1 MKLNVKC
8 EMKKAFLLFLLALA
22 ARVCAV
28 QIDHTPVY
36 TVVVDSHRCLVV
48 EPDHLPQNAPL
59 VVLLHGAHGSA
70 TSLVYLWSGLH
81 LPPARVAC
89 PDGLFFLPEGK
100 GFAWYHKESQ
110 SDIVQSRDYLLKL
123 VQRLGPKRPVIFAG
137 LSQGAVMSI
146 ITGLH
151 CPNKVLAIVSMSG
164 YVPNPSENLRDLKA
178 PRSTPILMVHGQADA
193 TIPIADA
200 HWGETNLKA
209 QGYHP
214 VFKTFVTGHSISQ
227 ASLNSV
233 RDFLVEVLS
242 KN

>member
-1 MKLNVKC
+1 
-8 EMKKAFLLFLLALA
+8 
-22 ARVCAV
+22 
-28 QIDHTPVY
+28 
-36 TVVVDSHRCLVV
+36 
-48 EPDHLPQNAPL
+48 
-59 VVLLHGAHGSA
+59 
-70 TSLVYLWSGLH
+70 
-81 LPPARVAC
+81 
-89 PDGLFFLPEGK
+89 
-100 GFAWYHKESQ
+100 
-110 SDIVQSRDYLLKL
+110 
-123 VQRLGPKRPVIFAG
+123 
-137 LSQGAVMSI
+137 MSI

-178 PRSTPILMVHGQADA
+178 SRSTPILMVHGQADA

-214 VFKTFVTGHSISQ
+214 VFKTFVMGHSISQ

>member
-1 MKLNVKC
+1 
-8 EMKKAFLLFLLALA
+8 MKKAFLLFLLALA

-28 QIDHTPVY
+28 QIDLPPVY
-36 TVVVDSHRCLVV
+36 TVVVDSHRCLVL

-70 TSLVYLWSGLH
+70 TSLVYLWSELH

-89 PDGLFFLPEGK
+89 PDGLFFLEGGK
-100 GFAWYHKESQ
+100 GFGWYHKESQ

-214 VFKTFVTGHSISQ
+214 VFKTFVMGHSISQ

>member
-1 MKLNVKC
+1 
-8 EMKKAFLLFLLALA
+8 MKKAFLLFLLALA
-22 ARVCAV
+22 ARVCAA
-28 QIDHTPVY
+28 QSDLPPLY
-36 TVVVDSHRCLVV
+36 TVVVDSHRCLVL
-48 EPDHLPQNAPL
+48 EPDHLLQNAPL

-70 TSLVYLWSGLH
+70 TSLVYLWSELH

-89 PDGLFFLPEGK
+89 PDGLFFLKGEGF
-100 GFAWYHKESQ
+100 GWYHKESQ

-151 CPNKVLAIVSMSG
+151 CPNTVLAIVSMSG
-164 YVPNPSENLRDLKA
+164 YVPNPAENLRDLKA
-178 PRSTPILMVHGQADA
+178 PRSVPILMVHGQMDGV
-193 TIPIADA
+193 IPIADA
-200 HWGETNLKA
+200 RWGETNLNA

-214 VFKTFVTGHSISQ
+214 VFKTLSMGHGVSQ
-227 ASLNSV
+227 ESLNSV
-233 RDFLVEVLS
+233 RDFLVQVLP